1 MPYVDR
7 LAKLDQFLSLIE
19 DGVWHSFENLSKQ
32 SSIPKPK
39 LAAVSKLLSEASI
52 VEYEPKKSQVRIRNE
67 WKQLLKKQLDERK
80 SERAAVGTFVLPP
93 ESSLNVQGIKIT
105 NLTDEELELNVRVNR
120 RLKELAIGKMIDFSK
135 ST

>member
-19 DGVWHSFENLSKQ
+19 DGVWHSFEDLSKK
-32 SSIPKPK
+32 SSISKPK

-52 VEYEPKKSQVRIRNE
+52 VEYQAKKSQIKIRNE
-67 WKQLLKKQLDERK
+67 WKQLLKKQLEERK
-80 SERAAVGTFVLPP
+80 SGKAAVGTFVLPP

-105 NLTDEELELNVRVNR
+105 NLTEEELELSVRVDR
-120 RLKELAIGKMIDFSK
+120 KLEELAIGKMMNYSK